1 MPNFETCLLET
12 LYISTGEEATLSRIP
27 ILKHIPDTEG
37 ATRCMPGCPPKSKS
51 SLDSA
56 GTKAHPQVLTFI
68 TQSVTLA
75 PSHVVQA
82 NLLKDKTCI
91 FPSHALDTHHS
102 QCLAHHRHS
111 KVIQQNQTNFPFHFV
126 MWDQR
131 EKHAPSLLLNF
142 SCKWQMSGR
151 SLILDYMIAG
161 LFTHSLLISRPYC
174 QSKVRVQILLKLWVL
189 KSRDITLPTKI
200 RLVKATVFPVVMYG
214 CEG

>member
-1 MPNFETCLLET
+1 MPNFETCLFET

-27 ILKHIPDTEG
+27 ILKYIPDTEG
-37 ATRCMPGCPPKSKS
+37 ATRCTPGCTPKEQVI

-56 GTKAHPQVLTFI
+56 RTKVHPQVLTFI
-68 TQSVTLA
+68 TQSITSA

-111 KVIQQNQTNFPFHFV
+111 KVIRWNQTNFPFHFV

-131 EKHAPSLLLNF
+131 QKHAPSHLLSF
-142 SCKWQMSGR
+142 SCRWQMSGC
-151 SLILDYMIAG
+151 SLVLDHMIAPS
-161 LFTHSLLISRPYC
+161 FTHFLLISPPYY
-174 QSKVRVQILLKLWVL
+174 QSKVEVSKF
-189 KSRDITLPTKI
+189 S
-200 RLVKATVFPVVMYG
+200 
-214 CEG
+214 